1 MNESRMS
8 PEQRSPEEERLD
20 ALFRA
25 YRSACEPAEVSANFM
40 PELWQRIDLVQ
51 NTMFSFR
58 RIARGFLSAAA
69 ALSVVLATLAVVPE
83 WRSSPVY
90 NATYVTYV
98 ETLAAASETAA
109 DTVDVVQPDSLDDS
123 EEI

>member
-20 ALFRA
+20 ALFLA

-40 PELWQRIDLVQ
+40 PELWQRIDRVQ
-51 NTMFSFR
+51 GITFSFR

-69 ALSVVLATLAVVPE
+69 ALSVVLATLAIVPE
-83 WRSSPVY
+83 WRTSPVY
-90 NATYVTYV
+90 NATYV
-98 ETLAAASETAA
+98 ETLAADSETVS
-109 DTVDVVQPDSLDDS
+109 DSTDVVPPDGDNLDDT